1 MADYLTNT
9 TELTAVA
16 DAIREKTGDERDLIF
31 PNGFVDAIG
40 GISSGASS
48 YNITINLTNPINAN
62 GCHGIA
68 VYAIIDDTKDS
79 VGNFENIEYIL
90 TISNPESSTTITLD
104 AFYYGIS
111 ITLNG
116 LSVYVSSEPITT
128 GKIGRFTNG
137 EWSGEIWDFLI
148 GSDGTITYDQVDY
161 DD

>member
-16 DAIREKTGDERDLIF
+16 DAIRGKTGDSGNLIF
-31 PNGFVDAIG
+31 PNGFVSAIEEISG
-40 GISSGASS
+40 GSSS

-62 GCHGIA
+62 HCHGIA
-68 VYAIIDDTKDS
+68 VYAIIDDAKDS
-79 VGNFENIEYIL
+79 VGNFENTEYIL

-111 ITLNG
+111 IVLSG
-116 LSVYVSSEPITT
+116 LSVNVPSEPITT
-128 GKIGRFTNG
+128 GKIGRFING